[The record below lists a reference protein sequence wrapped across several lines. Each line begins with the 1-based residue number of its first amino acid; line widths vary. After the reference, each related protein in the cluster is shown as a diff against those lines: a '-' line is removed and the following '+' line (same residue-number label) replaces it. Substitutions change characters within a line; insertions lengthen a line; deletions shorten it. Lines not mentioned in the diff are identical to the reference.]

1 MQANNEK
8 AIVAI
13 ASFLKLRKMKVKVF
27 TIRLTENELEIDQNC
42 LNDFLEMV
50 IFKKSST
57 QFVELEND
65 CYWSVLVHYE
75 ETSELKSE
83 DSKQEIELSEREQII
98 FQNLKKWRAEK
109 ASELGFKSF
118 MICHNSEL
126 MNVAIH
132 KPESINQLRKIKGF
146 GEVKSD
152 KYGDDIIALLNAF

>member
-1 MQANNEK
+1 
-8 AIVAI
+8 
-13 ASFLKLRKMKVKVF
+13 MKVKVF
-27 TIRLTENELEIDQNC
+27 TIRLSENELEIDQNS

-50 IFKKSST
+50 TFKKSST
-57 QFVELEND
+57 QFVEHEND

-75 ETSELKSE
+75 EISEVKNE
-83 DSKQEIELSEREQII
+83 VPKQEIELSEREQMI

-152 KYGDDIIALLNAF
+152 KYGEDIIALLNAV

>member
-1 MQANNEK
+1 
-8 AIVAI
+8 
-13 ASFLKLRKMKVKVF
+13 MKVKVF

-50 IFKKSST
+50 TFKKSST
-57 QFVELEND
+57 QFVESEKESF
-65 CYWSVLVHYE
+65 WSVIVHYE
-75 ETSELKSE
+75 DQEKQKEPKITVTKSE
-83 DSKQEIELSEREQII
+83 NDLTEREQLIYK
-98 FQNLKKWRAEK
+98 NLKQWRAEK
-109 ASELGFKSF
+109 ASEFGFKNF

-126 MNVAIH
+126 LNISIQ